1 MRYYLAVDI
10 GASSGRHVLGYKQ
23 DGRLVFEE
31 IHRFRN
37 NLLRQNGMCCWD
49 FNALF
54 AEVLAGMRKCGE
66 MGRVPV
72 SVGVDTWGVDFVLLD
87 GTGQVL
93 GCPVSYRDTRTNGMD
108 ALVARRMSEEELYRR
123 TGIQKQIFNTIYQLM
138 AVKNSR
144 EEHLQKAR
152 CLLLLPDYFHFLL
165 CGARKTEYT
174 NATTTQLVN
183 ATRRQWDD
191 ELIAA
196 CGYPR
201 DIFQEIVPPGT
212 ELGTLTPAVRTA
224 VGYGCAV
231 VAPVTHDTGSAV
243 LAVPASGQ
251 DVLYISSGTW
261 SLMGTERAAP
271 DCSPQS
277 RAHNFTNEGG
287 YGGTYRF
294 LKNIMGLW
302 MLQCVGREL
311 GGAYSFDAL
320 SEMAARETITSLVDC
335 NDNRFL
341 SPENMSG
348 EIARCCAESGQA
360 VPQTPG
366 ALAAV
371 IYNSLAVCYGQTAQA
386 LETLTGRTFRDIHI
400 IGGGAKDAY
409 LNALTARRTGK
420 TVLAGPTEATAVG
433 NLLAQMITGGEFG
446 GVAEA
451 RQCVSLSA
459 DLKVCRPPNSQ

>member
-1 MRYYLAVDI
+1 ML
-10 GASSGRHVLGYKQ
+10 
-23 DGRLVFEE
+23 EE

-37 NLLRQNGMCCWD
+37 NLLRRDGTLCWD
-49 FNALF
+49 IETLF
-54 AEVLAGMRKCGE
+54 AEVLAGMKKCGE
-66 MGRVPV
+66 MGKAPV

-87 GTGQVL
+87 GAGQML
-93 GCPVSYRDTRTNGMD
+93 GRPVSYRDARTNGMD
-108 ALVARRMSEEELYRR
+108 AQVARRIPEEELYRR

-138 AVKNSR
+138 AVKNSG
-144 EEHLQKAR
+144 EEHLQKAS
-152 CLLLLPDYFHFLL
+152 CLLLIPDYFHFLL

-183 ATRRQWDD
+183 AAERQWDD
-191 ELIAA
+191 ELIAM

-201 DIFQEIVPPGT
+201 SVFREIVPPGT
-212 ELGTLTPAVRTA
+212 ELGTLTPAVRAA
-224 VGYGCAV
+224 VGYDCAV
-231 VAPVTHDTGSAV
+231 VTPATHDTGSAV
-243 LAVPASGQ
+243 LAVPAAEE

-271 DCSPQS
+271 DCSPRS
-277 RAHNFTNEGG
+277 RACNFTNEGG
-287 YGGTYRF
+287 YGGTYRL

-302 MLQCVGREL
+302 MLQCVSREL
-311 GGAYSFDAL
+311 GGVHSFDAL

-341 SPENMSG
+341 SPENMSE
-348 EIARCCAESGQA
+348 EIARCCAESGQTE
-360 VPQTPG
+360 PRTPG

-371 IYNSLAVCYGQTAQA
+371 IYNSLAACYEQTARE
-386 LETLTGRTFRDIHI
+386 LETLTGRVFRDIHI

-433 NLLAQMITGGEFG
+433 NLLAQMIAGGEFAG
-446 GVAEA
+446 AAEA
-451 RQCVSLSA
+451 RRCVGLSS
-459 DLKVCRPPNSQ
+459 DIKICRP

>member
-10 GASSGRHVLGYKQ
+10 GASSGRHILGCKQ

-37 NLLRQNGMCCWD
+37 NLLRRDGMLCWD
-49 FNALF
+49 FETLL
-54 AEVLAGMRKCGE
+54 AEVLAGMRRCGE
-66 MGRVPV
+66 MGKVPV

-87 GTGQVL
+87 GAGQVL
-93 GCPVSYRDTRTNGMD
+93 GHTVSYRDTRTTGMD
-108 ALVARRMSEEELYRR
+108 ALVAQRVPEEELYRR

-138 AVKNSR
+138 AIKNSR
-144 EEHLQKAR
+144 EEQLRRAR

-174 NATTTQLVN
+174 NATTTQLVS
-183 ATRRQWDD
+183 AARRQWDD
-191 ELIAA
+191 ELMAA

-212 ELGTLTPAVRTA
+212 ELGTLTPAIRTA
-224 VGYGCAV
+224 VGYSCAV
-231 VAPVTHDTGSAV
+231 VAPATHDTGSAV
-243 LAVPASGQ
+243 LAVPAAEA

-271 DCSPQS
+271 DCSPKS
-277 RAHNFTNEGG
+277 RTHNFTNEGG

-311 GGAYSFDAL
+311 GGAHSFDAL
-320 SEMAARETITSLVDC
+320 SEMAARETITSIVDC

-341 SPENMSG
+341 SPENMSE

-360 VPQTPG
+360 VPKGPG

-371 IYNSLAVCYGQTAQA
+371 IYNSLAACYGRTAQA
-386 LETLTGRTFRDIHI
+386 LETLTGHTFRDIHI

-409 LNALTARRTGK
+409 LNALTARHTGK

-433 NLLAQMITGGEFG
+433 NLLAQMIAGGEFSDA
-446 GVAEA
+446 AEA
-451 RQCVSLSA
+451 RRCVGLSS
-459 DLKVCRPPNSQ
+459 DIRVCRPCG